1 MDNNIYTLD
10 DLNEQ
15 HIDILQEIGNIGSGN
30 AATALATMLNKLVD
44 IEIPTIKLL
53 HYDDVADVLG
63 GSDKRAMSM
72 TVGLEEDLS
81 GIMLQIVSQE
91 FASNLV
97 NTFYPKEINSLDDI
111 DAMDLSVMQ
120 EMSNIT
126 TAAYINAIAMMTSSF
141 INITPPSVGV
151 YSISEIL
158 DGAQANISGNA
169 GDKVLYIDQN
179 LVIEHTQIKSSMIMI
194 LTMQSLN
201 KLIAMLQ
208 KLTE

>member
-1 MDNNIYTLD
+1 MEIYSLD
-10 DLNEQ
+10 DLNEL

-53 HYDDVADVLG
+53 HYNDVAGVLG
-63 GSDKRAMSM
+63 GGDSRAMSM
-72 TVGLEEDLS
+72 TVGLEEDLN

-111 DAMDLSVMQ
+111 DEMDLSVMQ

-126 TAAYINAIAMMTSSF
+126 TAAYINAIATMTDSF

-151 YSISEIL
+151 YTIDDIL
-158 DGAQANISGNA
+158 EGAQANIGHA

-201 KLIAMLQ
+201 KLMEMLQ
-208 KLTE
+208 SLTT